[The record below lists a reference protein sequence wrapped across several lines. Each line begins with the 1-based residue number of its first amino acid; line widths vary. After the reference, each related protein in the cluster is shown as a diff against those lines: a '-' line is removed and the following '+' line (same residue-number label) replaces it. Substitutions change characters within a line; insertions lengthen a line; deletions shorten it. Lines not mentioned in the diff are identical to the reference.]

1 MAKATFQI
9 NDVIPNSMEI
19 LLRYIGQDYLSSK
32 LWPGNDDP
40 LDASHGS
47 SSQLANPGHGYPAIL
62 SNMDHIEP
70 HQGFSNTLLVLIN
83 RICDLADAPSDN
95 GESPINL
102 AERVRQLEIQLQTL
116 TQLAPMARPRG
127 QQQQHQ
133 SSGSDFTNLDYQP
146 EESQLSQHKLESITA
161 TAEAHR
167 LAALVFLDET
177 CALHLPH
184 IVPDCRASR
193 SAHTEEILRLVES
206 VCSREPVTAALP
218 IWPIF
223 IVGCAMVDDEDR
235 LRVLNILDQ
244 FQCRRI
250 FGVSSSFPFSLP
262 FFFFGTPRRREYI
275 KALVK
280 AVLLY

>member
-19 LLRYIGQDYLSSK
+19 LLRYIGQDHLSSK
-32 LWPGNDDP
+32 SWPSNDDP
-40 LDASHGS
+40 LDASSGS
-47 SSQLANPGHGYPAIL
+47 PSQLANPGHGHPAIL

-83 RICDLADAPSDN
+83 RICDLADASSEDS
-95 GESPINL
+95 EDSVSL
-102 AERVRQLEIQLQTL
+102 DERVRRLEIQLQTL

-127 QQQQHQ
+127 QQS
-133 SSGSDFTNLDYQP
+133 SSGFTDPQYHA
-146 EESQLSQHKLESITA
+146 ERSQLSQHKLESITA

-167 LAALVFLDET
+167 LAALVFLAET

-223 IVGCAMVDDEDR
+223 IVGCATVIDEDR

-250 FGVSSSFPFSLP
+250 FGVSP
-262 FFFFGTPRRREYI
+262 FFLFFRSHNGQELEYI
-275 KALVK
+275 KSHC
-280 AVLLY
+280 